1 MNKFNNKKKR
11 GIFSILLP
19 YLVCLGIVLL
29 VVNFFSGSGT
39 KESNWTQTQLVEKV
53 DETVDELTI
62 NPTSEP
68 TVVFKTV
75 TASFKETQSNLY
87 TMVGRYE
94 TENKDGDMVIYEFS
108 ILFNFS
114 NPDEQQNYLAIKNG
128 LMTIEEIT
136 NRDIWSDATVQSESG
151 VSFFTILVNIII
163 PIGGVLLVVFL
174 MFRMLGGAGGAGGNK
189 AFDFGKSTAKE
200 QKNLHVKFADVAGC
214 DEEKAEMQELVEYL
228 RHPAKFTDMGARI
241 PKGVILKG
249 PPGTGK
255 TLLAK
260 AVAGE
265 AEVPFYFISGSDFV
279 EMFVGVG
286 ASRVRDMFKTAKEH
300 APSMIFIDEID
311 AVGRQRGA
319 GLGGGHDERE
329 QTLNQLLVE
338 LDGFGSNSG
347 VIVIAATNRPDV
359 LDPALLR
366 PGRFDRQIT
375 VNLPDKKGREAILKV
390 HARNKKVS
398 PTVDFA
404 HVASRTPGFSGAE
417 LENVLNEAA
426 ILAVRLNKK
435 EINTSDIDEAI
446 DRVMGGPAKKGK
458 VMSIKERNLIA
469 YHESGHAIVG
479 LCVETADV
487 VQKVTIIPR
496 GDAGGYVLMTPQD
509 DHFLQTKGEL
519 LDNICGLLAGR
530 VAEEVFFDDIT
541 TGAHN
546 DIEKATRIARLMV
559 TELGMSELGPIQYEK
574 NTGSVFL
581 GRDYANHDKIY
592 SSEVAFQIDKEV
604 RKIIDEAYE
613 RARKVIIDN
622 REKVQLIAQ
631 TLLIQETL
639 THEEITSLYKTGY
652 LPGQEP
658 KVEEVVEAEV
668 VETKEENN

>member
-87 TMVGRYE
+87 TMV
-94 TENKDGDMVIYEFS
+94 GDMVIYEFS

-639 THEEITSLYKTGY
+639 TNEEITSLYKTGY